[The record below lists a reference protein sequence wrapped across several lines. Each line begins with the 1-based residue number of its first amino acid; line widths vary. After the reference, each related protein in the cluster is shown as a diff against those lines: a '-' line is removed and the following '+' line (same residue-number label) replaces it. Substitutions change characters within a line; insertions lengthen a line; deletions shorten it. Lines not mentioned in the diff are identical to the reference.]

1 MQHFMHTQR
10 QNFSK
15 SPLDAMREGAL
26 ARGVCVHP
34 ISVAELQAVRT
45 ALTVQD
51 ALIGEHVEVQKLLL
65 SRKGKV
71 FRKGIGLVEH
81 TVPEAD
87 G

>member
-1 MQHFMHTQR
+1 MLLCWAKYFRQQSTSGTTPRIRGRLEQR
-10 QNFSK
+10 LVYALCEHS
-15 SPLDAMREGAL
+15 GL
-26 ARGVCVHP
+26 ARKLVM
-34 ISVAELQAVRT
+34 
-45 ALTVQD
+45 VQD

-81 TVPEAD
+81 TVPEAES